1 VASEIKSLAFAA
13 AILLAAAPAQAHDFW
28 IEPSTFHPT
37 PGAIVS
43 VALRVGQDFIGDP
56 VPRSSAF
63 IAAFS
68 ARQNGKDQDIGGAD
82 HIDPAGLLLADGG
95 ATATISYAST
105 GAYIELPPG
114 EFENYLRRYGLDDI
128 IVSRTE
134 RGERSKLGRER
145 FYRYA
150 KALIAG
156 REPSDD
162 VTRPSGLAYEI
173 VPDDDPTSR
182 FEPFRGHVLYEGK
195 PLANALVVALLHGQP
210 TVHIETHSDARGA
223 IMLPLPCPGIWLIKS
238 VHMVRAS
245 FFANEDWDS
254 SWSSLTF
261 EMPEP
266 ETKAKP

>member
-1 VASEIKSLAFAA
+1 MLV
-13 AILLAAAPAQAHDFW
+13 APAPSQGHDFW
-28 IEPSTFHPT
+28 IEPSTFHPE

-63 IAAFS
+63 IAVFS
-68 ARQNGKDQDIGGAD
+68 ARQNGKDRDIGGAD
-82 HIDPAGLLLADGG
+82 HIDPAGFLLADGS

-105 GAYIELPPG
+105 GAYIELPPA
-114 EFENYLRRYGLDDI
+114 EFEDYLRLYGLDDI
-128 IVSRTE
+128 IANRAA
-134 RGERSKLGRER
+134 RGEHSKLGRER

-156 REPSDD
+156 RAPSDD
-162 VTRPSGLAYEI
+162 VTRPLGLAYEI

-182 FEPFRGHVLYEGK
+182 FEPFRGRVLYGGK

-210 TVHIETHSDARGA
+210 NVHIETHSDAHGA
-223 IMLPLPCPGIWLIKS
+223 IVLPLPCPGIWLIKS

-245 FFANEDWDS
+245 FFASEDWDS
-254 SWSSLTF
+254 LWASLTVDI
-261 EMPEP
+261 PAAVP
-266 ETKAKP
+266 SPKP